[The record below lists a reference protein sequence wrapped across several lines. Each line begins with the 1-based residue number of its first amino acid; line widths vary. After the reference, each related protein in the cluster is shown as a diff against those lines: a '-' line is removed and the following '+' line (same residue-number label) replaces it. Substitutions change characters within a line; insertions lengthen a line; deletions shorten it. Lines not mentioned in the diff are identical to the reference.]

1 MLSIK
6 NKLWLKQTL
15 KPFLKP
21 VLTWWR
27 QNSPTASTSKL
38 EDKGTQYHEKIDKR
52 KLRALA
58 PYKVEQSDVNLED
71 VFNNVN
77 YNFYSAYGPDFNQK
91 DCMALSVDGPL
102 DYQRFLTELKNRVPN
117 LSSNTFAHYIPS
129 NQLENDEVA
138 CIIRHDVDGDLVAAV
153 QQAKIEESLGY
164 KTSYFILHT
173 APYYGEFQADG
184 RFFRND
190 ESLLAYQDLQSYD
203 HEIALHTDG
212 MLVYQEYGV
221 DGAQCVREEIEW
233 LRSNDIDLVGTTAH
247 NSWPSYGVEN
257 FTIFAGKDRGKGE
270 GMRAVTH
277 NGKWAPLGMLNEI
290 DMKLTYE
297 ANELL
302 WQRDTPVFYAALR
315 SQNIW
320 RVSFYNYSKELLN
333 EEHSFGS
340 YAEFNNNLISTDDL
354 LDLIQ
359 EIQSPAYLYL
369 VVHPMHYG
377 LRAAHDQPP
386 WLPTEPQELT
396 VKSMHCVANREGE
409 TNNISACAI
418 SKKNEFDTYD
428 RGLDCYS
435 SAEQRLIVLGDL
447 NLATN
452 KLSVD
457 TKFSQVAAQYTARA
471 TRTPRTAAIGVT
483 FDTPSLSDYQ
493 NAIAAIND
501 KALCDH
507 IIVCIDG
514 NHTDT
519 SSIADWTNNASN
531 DKSILL
537 VLTTAAGKEH
547 AFSLS
552 KFNQDRIIAVETIF
566 AAYKGSA
573 SLFLDEE
580 QGLWSAQGHHL
591 VGRAIASALS

>member
-1 MLSIK
+1 M
-6 NKLWLKQTL
+6 
-15 KPFLKP
+15 
-21 VLTWWR
+21 
-27 QNSPTASTSKL
+27 
-38 EDKGTQYHEKIDKR
+38 
-52 KLRALA
+52 
-58 PYKVEQSDVNLED
+58 
-71 VFNNVN
+71 
-77 YNFYSAYGPDFNQK
+77 
-91 DCMALSVDGPL
+91 
-102 DYQRFLTELKNRVPN
+102 
-117 LSSNTFAHYIPS
+117 
-129 NQLENDEVA
+129 
-138 CIIRHDVDGDLVAAV
+138 
-153 QQAKIEESLGY
+153 
-164 KTSYFILHT
+164 
-173 APYYGEFQADG
+173 
-184 RFFRND
+184 
-190 ESLLAYQDLQSYD
+190 
-203 HEIALHTDG
+203 
-212 MLVYQEYGV
+212 
-221 DGAQCVREEIEW
+221 
-233 LRSNDIDLVGTTAH
+233 
-247 NSWPSYGVEN
+247 
-257 FTIFAGKDRGKGE
+257 
-270 GMRAVTH
+270 
-277 NGKWAPLGMLNEI
+277 
-290 DMKLTYE
+290 
-297 ANELL
+297 
-302 WQRDTPVFYAALR
+302 
-315 SQNIW
+315 
-320 RVSFYNYSKELLN
+320 
-333 EEHSFGS
+333 
-340 YAEFNNNLISTDDL
+340 
-354 LDLIQ
+354 
-359 EIQSPAYLYL
+359 
-369 VVHPMHYG
+369 
-377 LRAAHDQPP
+377 
-386 WLPTEPQELT
+386 
-396 VKSMHCVANREGE
+396 ANREGE

-507 IIVCIDG
+507 IIICIDG

-552 KFNQDRIIAVETIF
+552 KFNQDRIIDVETIF